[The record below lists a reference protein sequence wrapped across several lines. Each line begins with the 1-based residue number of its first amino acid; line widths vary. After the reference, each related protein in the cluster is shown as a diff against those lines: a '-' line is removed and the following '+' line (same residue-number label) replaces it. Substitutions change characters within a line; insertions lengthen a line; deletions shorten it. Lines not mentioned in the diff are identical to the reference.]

1 MIGAAPAAGL
11 GNPKYAP
18 KSLKKKNQAK
28 TETSPHKAADVKNAR
43 GEGKKD
49 VNMNGLVEIR
59 VFETLVG
66 MDSNHV

>member
-28 TETSPHKAADVKNAR
+28 TAINPHRAADVKNAR
-43 GEGKKD
+43 GDGKKD
-49 VNMNGLVEIR
+49 VNMNGLAELR
-59 VFETLVG
+59 VVETLVG

>member
-1 MIGAAPAAGL
+1 MKAGEKNFANPITGAASAAGL

-28 TETSPHKAADVKNAR
+28 TAINPHTQADVKNAR

-49 VNMNGLVEIR
+49 VNML
-59 VFETLVG
+59 
-66 MDSNHV
+66 